1 MADLLDILLKL
12 VCICEIGFESEGGGG
27 FSGGG
32 GFEQEEQDL
41 KRRKICYFLYS
52 IIFTVKEFMSE
63 SISSETQGGISA

>member
-12 VCICEIGFESEGGGG
+12 VCICEIGFESEG
-27 FSGGG
+27 GGG